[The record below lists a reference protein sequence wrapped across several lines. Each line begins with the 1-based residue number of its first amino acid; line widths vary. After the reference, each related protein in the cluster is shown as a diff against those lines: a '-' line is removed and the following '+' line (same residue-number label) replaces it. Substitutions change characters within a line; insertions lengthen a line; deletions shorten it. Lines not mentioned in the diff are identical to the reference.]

1 MAKRRRYL
9 VCYDVRDDG
18 RLRRVHSTV
27 KGYGYP
33 LQYSVFVCDLSDAEK
48 VGLRWDVGEVMDF
61 TAELP
66 PVRRTGWLW
75 GSCRGSGRVVGGFV
89 VGGAEHLAVG
99 VAAARVVPG
108 FDPLLD
114 GQGELLTGCP
124 AVLVEQLEL
133 EGAEEAFGDGVVEAV
148 TD

>member
-61 TAELP
+61 TADSVVLVDLGEADGRGADCFEFIGPHPSLP
-66 PVRRTGWLW
+66 
-75 GSCRGSGRVVGGFV
+75 S
-89 VGGAEHLAVG
+89 GGAKIV
-99 VAAARVVPG
+99 
-108 FDPLLD
+108 
-114 GQGELLTGCP
+114 
-124 AVLVEQLEL
+124 
-133 EGAEEAFGDGVVEAV
+133 
-148 TD
+148 